1 MKSEQTGTQG
11 DRHKEKNMAADTV
24 HQIDHPAVQRPKI
37 TPTEP
42 LHPGYLRLG
51 EEVPPASSLNLET
64 LDLVDGEVW
73 RQNKMWDRFER
84 LRKEDP
90 VHFTPDSF
98 VGPYWSVTTYEDI
111 MAVDTDHKRFS
122 SSWEHGGITLGEP
135 LEDFEMP
142 MFIAMDEPRH
152 SEQRIT
158 VQPAVAPNMLKI
170 YEPLIRSRTQGLL
183 DSLPVN
189 EPFDWVDKV
198 SVELTTMMLA
208 TLFDFPFE
216 NRRQLTR
223 WSDVVT
229 NMNNPDIC
237 PGGEEQWKKE
247 MLECLTTFMGIY
259 QERQAIP
266 QQNDLIS
273 LLAHGEKTRNMA
285 PMELLGNVIL
295 LIVGGND
302 TTRNT
307 MTASVYALNKFPDQ
321 YKKLKADQ
329 SLIPNMVSETIR
341 WQTPLA
347 FMRRTALED
356 VQLRDKL
363 IKKGQQIAMW
373 YISGNRDEKFW
384 DKPNDY
390 IIDRENARRHLSF
403 GFGIHR
409 CVGNRLGELQLQI
422 LWQELME
429 RFEHI
434 EVLDEPSF
442 TSGAFVHGY
451 TWMPVILHPKK

>member
-1 MKSEQTGTQG
+1 M
-11 DRHKEKNMAADTV
+11 
-24 HQIDHPAVQRPKI
+24 
-37 TPTEP
+37 
-42 LHPGYLRLG
+42 HPGYLRLG

>member
-1 MKSEQTGTQG
+1 
-11 DRHKEKNMAADTV
+11 MAADTV
-24 HQIDHPAVQRPKI
+24 HSIDNPALERPKVSDRD
-37 TPTEP
+37 P
-42 LHPGYLRLG
+42 LHEGYLRVG
-51 EEVPPASSLNLET
+51 EEVPPASDLDLKT
-64 LDLVDGEVW
+64 LDLVDPEIW
-73 RQNKMWDRFER
+73 RQNKMWDRFDR

-90 VHFTPDSF
+90 VHYTPDSF

-122 SSWEHGGITLGEP
+122 SSWEHGGITLGQP

-152 SEQRIT
+152 SEQRKT
-158 VQPAVAPNMLKI
+158 VQPAVAPNMLKE

-183 DSLPVN
+183 DSLPVG

-198 SVELTTMMLA
+198 SIELTTMMLA

-223 WSDVVT
+223 WSDVST

-237 PGGEEQWKKE
+237 PGGEDQWRQE
-247 MLECLTTFMGIY
+247 MMECLTTFMGIF

-266 QQNDLIS
+266 QQNDLMS
-273 LLAHGEKTRNMA
+273 LLAHGEKTKNMT

-307 MTASVYALNKFPDQ
+307 MTASVYALNKYPEQ
-321 YKKLKADQ
+321 YEKLKGDL

-363 IKKGQQIAMW
+363 IKKGEQIAMW

-390 IIDRENARRHLSF
+390 IIDRADARRHLSF

-434 EVLDEPSF
+434 EVLDEPSY
-442 TSGAFVHGY
+442 TAGAFVHGY

>member
-1 MKSEQTGTQG
+1 MK
-11 DRHKEKNMAADTV
+11 
-24 HQIDHPAVQRPKI
+24 
-37 TPTEP
+37 
-42 LHPGYLRLG
+42 
-51 EEVPPASSLNLET
+51 T
-64 LDLVDGEVW
+64 LDVVDGEIW
-73 RQNKMWDRFER
+73 RQNKMWDRFDR

-90 VHFTPDSF
+90 VHYTPDSF
-98 VGPYWSVTTYEDI
+98 VGPYWSVTKYEDI

-152 SEQRIT
+152 SEQRKT
-158 VQPAVAPNMLKI
+158 VQPAVAPNMLKE

-183 DSLPVN
+183 DSLPVG
-189 EPFDWVDKV
+189 EPFDWVDTV
-198 SVELTTMMLA
+198 SIELTTMMLA

-229 NMNNPDIC
+229 NMHNPDIC
-237 PGGEEQWKKE
+237 PGGEEQWRRE
-247 MLECLTTFMGIY
+247 MMECLTTFMQIF

-266 QQNDLIS
+266 QQHDLMS
-273 LLAHGEKTRNMA
+273 LLAHGEKTKNMT

-307 MTASVYALNKFPDQ
+307 MTASVWALNKYPEQFE
-321 YKKLKADQ
+321 KLKGDL

-356 VQLRDKL
+356 VQLHDKL
-363 IKKGQQIAMW
+363 IKKGDQVAMW
-373 YISGNRDEKFW
+373 YISGNRDEDFW

-390 IIDRENARRHLSF
+390 IIDRADARRHLSF

-434 EVLDEPSF
+434 EVLDEPSY

>member
-1 MKSEQTGTQG
+1 
-11 DRHKEKNMAADTV
+11 MAADTV
-24 HQIDHPAVQRPKI
+24 RQIDHPALQRPKVS
-37 TPTEP
+37 PREP
-42 LHPGYLRLG
+42 LHPGYLNVG
-51 EEVPPASSLNLET
+51 DPVPPASELDLAT
-64 LDLVDGEVW
+64 LDLVDPEIW
-73 RQNKMWDRFER
+73 RQDKMWDRFDR

-90 VHFTPDSF
+90 IHYTPDSF
-98 VGPYWSVTTYEDI
+98 VGPYWSVTKYEDI

-122 SSWEHGGITLGEP
+122 SSWEHGGITLGDP

-152 SEQRIT
+152 TEQRKV
-158 VQPAVAPNMLKI
+158 VQPAVAPNMLKE

-189 EPFDWVDKV
+189 DPFDWVDKV
-198 SVELTTMMLA
+198 SIELTTMMLA

-216 NRRQLTR
+216 SRRQLTR

-237 PGGEEQWKKE
+237 PGGEEQWRKE
-247 MLECLTTFMGIY
+247 MMECLTTFMGIF

-266 QQNDLIS
+266 QKNDLMS
-273 LLAHGEKTRNMA
+273 LLAHGEKTRNMV

-307 MTASVYALNKFPDQ
+307 MSASAYALNKYPEQFE
-321 YKKLKADQ
+321 KLKADH

-356 VQLRDKL
+356 VPLRDKL
-363 IKKGQQIAMW
+363 IKKGEQIAMW
-373 YISGNRDEKFW
+373 YISGNRDEEFW
-384 DKPNDY
+384 DRPNDY

-422 LWQELME
+422 LWQELLE

-434 EVLDEPSF
+434 EVLDEPSR
-442 TSGAFVHGY
+442 TSGGFVHGY
-451 TWMPVILHPKK
+451 TWMPAILHPK